1 MRNIN
6 VLLFSDASAWVVLL
20 RKFGASEI
28 AFRGFIGC
36 VLNDFGVCDGSLV
49 LE

>member
-6 VLLFSDASAWVVLL
+6 ILLFADASAWVVLL
-20 RKFGASEI
+20 RKLGASGV
-28 AFRGFIGC
+28 AVRGIIGC